1 VSVIKKIFWISLFV
15 KLVLAALLPLTN
27 DEAYYWVWSQYLQ
40 LSYYDHPPFVAWLF
54 WLGDY
59 TRWFPGSVRW
69 PGVLFSHAGLAIWLM
84 TLKPFL
90 NEDQRRQWLWLVLLS
105 PLLGGSAIVLTPD
118 LPLMFFYAL
127 SAFLFFK
134 WRANPN
140 WKMSLLFGL
149 SMGLGFSSKY
159 MMVLF
164 TLSLLPL
171 LVFSR
176 EIRNSVSRTF
186 LWLLLGAVV
195 GACPVWIWNM
205 MNDFAS
211 FKFQVAH
218 GLGRR
223 WKPSWT
229 YEYIGAQIA
238 LVFPVVLYWA
248 LRARR
253 SLPPVFH
260 LWAWVPLL
268 FFMFTTSRGYVEAN
282 WPIAAYPAVFALAA
296 SQYPLSGRGLSIT
309 CWIWGILL
317 SALAV
322 VIIVQPSWS
331 KRLKFREFH
340 QFDRVVEAG
349 APLQPL
355 FARSYQMASKLHFEL
370 RRPVFKLK
378 GMNRRDFF
386 DYLEGSRPMSGIYY
400 LAVEKTDSLPA
411 NYTSEGH
418 KIIEKTTV
426 DERYEIWKVESP

>member
-1 VSVIKKIFWISLFV
+1 MILS
-15 KLVLAALLPLTN
+15 ALLPLTN
-27 DEAYYWVWSQYLQ
+27 DESYYWVWSRYLQ

-54 WLGDY
+54 WLGEF

-69 PGVLFSHAGLAIWLM
+69 PGVLLSHAGLAIWLY

-90 NEDQRRQWLWLVLLS
+90 NEDQRQQWLWLMLLS
-105 PLLGGSAIVLTPD
+105 PLVGGSAIVVTPD
-118 LPLMFFYAL
+118 LPLMFFYAV
-127 SAFLFFK
+127 SSFLFFK
-134 WRANPN
+134 WRSTPN

-171 LVFSR
+171 LLISR
-176 EIRNSVSRTF
+176 EIRHSVSRTF

-205 MNDFAS
+205 MNDFVS

-238 LVFPVVLYWA
+238 LVFPIVLYWA
-248 LRARR
+248 LRARQ
-253 SLPPVFH
+253 SLPTVFH
-260 LWAWVPLL
+260 LWAWLPLL

-296 SQYPLSGRGLSIT
+296 SQYPLSKRGLSIT

-317 SALAV
+317 SAMAIV
-322 VIIVQPSWS
+322 VIAQPSWS

-340 QFDRVVEAG
+340 QFDRIVEVG

-386 DYLEGSRPMSGIYY
+386 DYLEGSRPMSGTYY

-411 NYTSEGH
+411 NYASEGH
-418 KIIEKTTV
+418 KIVQKITV
-426 DERYEIWKVESP
+426 DDRFEIWKVEAP